1 MYTVSGFRYRNV
13 LVWFLLM
20 RERALCKQEY
30 DTRTVYSRLTT
41 SSGRIRTP
49 TSPSLAVQSIT
60 NHRVLLTVRV
70 IRLST
75 NYVNG
80 LGIRKVEYRGSEPEF
95 AWRESGKQ
103 FMKNHPPVHPTGIR
117 TSISASSAVW
127 LTTTSALA
135 NYATEAVQEQDSA
148 SKDNLPLNTLKLRCL
163 TECLVPV
170 EPQDLSDNSPTP
182 LPLKGSITKMAPNLM
197 KRDAPAEP
205 TAEVAV
211 PPPPPP
217 ADTKAQALI
226 GSTQEIPI
234 DVSTEPTEAVVTPT
248 PGKSKANEISEQVVK
263 LGNELAHDMG
273 IPMWGLIAIIV
284 GICLVFLCICVC
296 CIRRC
301 CKKRRSKDGK
311 KGKGGVDLKSVQLLG
326 SAYKEKVQPDM
337 EELTENQEEADEAE
351 SKQSE
356 IKLGRLQYKLEYDF
370 NSNSL
375 SVTVIQAEDL
385 PALDMGGTSDPY
397 VKVYLL
403 PDKKKKFETK
413 VHRKTLSPV
422 FNETFTFKNVPYA
435 EAMNKTLVFAIFDF
449 DRFSKHDQIGEVKLP
464 LCQVD
469 LAQTIEDWKELQ
481 SVEGEGGQDNKLGD
495 ICFSLRYVPTA
506 GKLTVVILEAKNLK
520 KMDIAL
526 MQNGKRL
533 KKKKTSIKKCT
544 LNPYYNESFTFEV
557 PFEQIQK
564 VNLVVTVVDYDRI
577 GTSEPIGKVV
587 LGYNASGTEL
597 RHWSD
602 MLASPRRPIA
612 QWHTLKDPEDD
623 KKD

>member
-1 MYTVSGFRYRNV
+1 MPPFFKRDVNEV
-13 LVWFLLM
+13 
-20 RERALCKQEY
+20 REEAN
-30 DTRTVYSRLTT
+30 SA
-41 SSGRIRTP
+41 
-49 TSPSLAVQSIT
+49 TSPNSLFTTEEEKFTTDEVT
-60 NHRVLLTVRV
+60 
-70 IRLST
+70 
-75 NYVNG
+75 
-80 LGIRKVEYRGSEPEF
+80 E
-95 AWRESGKQ
+95 
-103 FMKNHPPVHPTGIR
+103 
-117 TSISASSAVW
+117 SAVK
-127 LTTTSALA
+127 
-135 NYATEAVQEQDSA
+135 AVEDFG
-148 SKDNLPLNTLKLRCL
+148 
-163 TECLVPV
+163 E
-170 EPQDLSDNSPTP
+170 
-182 LPLKGSITKMAPNLM
+182 KMAD
-197 KRDAPAEP
+197 K
-205 TAEVAV
+205 
-211 PPPPPP
+211 
-217 ADTKAQALI
+217 
-226 GSTQEIPI
+226 
-234 DVSTEPTEAVVTPT
+234 
-248 PGKSKANEISEQVVK
+248 
-263 LGNELAHDMG
+263 MG
-273 IPMWGLIAIIV
+273 IPPWGLVAILIGIGV
-284 GICLVFLCICVC
+284 IILGICFC

-301 CKKRRSKDGK
+301 CRKRRTKDGK
-311 KGKGGVDLKSVQLLG
+311 KGLKGAVDLKSVQLLG
-326 SAYKEKVQPDM
+326 STYKDKPDM
-337 EELTENQEEADEAE
+337 EELTDNAEEPDEAE

-356 IKLGRLQYKLEYDF
+356 VKLGKLQYKLEYDF

-375 SVTVIQAEDL
+375 AVTVIQAEEL

-422 FNETFTFKNVPYA
+422 FNETFTFKSVPYA
-435 EAMNKTLVFAIFDF
+435 DAMNKTLVFAIFDF
-449 DRFSKHDQIGEVKLP
+449 DRFSKHDQIGEVKVP

-469 LAQTIEDWKELQ
+469 LAQTIEEWRELQ

-520 KMDIAL
+520 KMDVGGLSDPYVKIAL

-564 VNLVVTVVDYDRI
+564 VQLVVTVVDYDRI

-587 LGYNASGTEL
+587 LGQNASGTEL

-612 QWHTLKDPEDD
+612 QWHTLKDPEDGD

>member
-1 MYTVSGFRYRNV
+1 MAPGIKK
-13 LVWFLLM
+13 WK
-20 RERALCKQEY
+20 REAEPETDVAELEE
-30 DTRTVYSRLTT
+30 STT
-41 SSGRIRTP
+41 SAAKHFSNNFR
-49 TSPSLAVQSIT
+49 
-60 NHRVLLTVRV
+60 H
-70 IRLST
+70 
-75 NYVNG
+75 
-80 LGIRKVEYRGSEPEF
+80 K
-95 AWRESGKQ
+95 
-103 FMKNHPPVHPTGIR
+103 H
-117 TSISASSAVW
+117 
-127 LTTTSALA
+127 LTTTAQTEVDTVENEDFLSTASPTKDEA
-135 NYATEAVQEQDSA
+135 EPIGDKAVKMTEA
-148 SKDNLPLNTLKLRCL
+148 
-163 TECLVPV
+163 
-170 EPQDLSDNSPTP
+170 
-182 LPLKGSITKMAPNLM
+182 I
-197 KRDAPAEP
+197 
-205 TAEVAV
+205 
-211 PPPPPP
+211 
-217 ADTKAQALI
+217 
-226 GSTQEIPI
+226 
-234 DVSTEPTEAVVTPT
+234 
-248 PGKSKANEISEQVVK
+248 
-263 LGNELAHDMG
+263 AHGMG
-273 IPMWGLIAIIV
+273 IPTWGLVSIIV
-284 GICLVFLCICVC
+284 VVVLIILGICGF

-301 CKKRRSKDGK
+301 FRKRRSKDGK
-311 KGKGGVDLKSVQLLG
+311 KGMKGVDLKSVQLLG

-337 EELTENQEEADEAE
+337 EELTENAEENDEGE

-356 IKLGRLQYKLEYDF
+356 QKLGKLQYKLEYDF
-370 NSNSL
+370 NANAL
-375 SVTVIQAEDL
+375 TVTVIQAEEL

-413 VHRKTLSPV
+413 VHRKTLNPV
-422 FNETFTFKNVPYA
+422 FNESFTFKSLPYA

-449 DRFSKHDQIGEVKLP
+449 DRFSKHDQIGEVKVP
-464 LCQVD
+464 LCQID
-469 LAQTIEDWKELQ
+469 LAQTIEEWRELQ
-481 SVEGEGGQDNKLGD
+481 SVEGEGGQLGD

-520 KMDIAL
+520 KMDVGGLSDPYVKIAL

-544 LNPYYNESFTFEV
+544 LNPYYNESFSFEV

>member
-1 MYTVSGFRYRNV
+1 MPMIGKREAAKMPEEPQPVEDNV
-13 LVWFLLM
+13 
-20 RERALCKQEY
+20 E
-30 DTRTVYSRLTT
+30 LTT
-41 SSGRIRTP
+41 KIYVTTEEEVKEVGTM
-49 TSPSLAVQSIT
+49 AVTESAGKNFETQVE
-60 NHRVLLTVRV
+60 N
-70 IRLST
+70 
-75 NYVNG
+75 
-80 LGIRKVEYRGSEPEF
+80 LGK
-95 AWRESGKQ
+95 
-103 FMKNHPPVHPTGIR
+103 
-117 TSISASSAVW
+117 
-127 LTTTSALA
+127 
-135 NYATEAVQEQDSA
+135 
-148 SKDNLPLNTLKLRCL
+148 
-163 TECLVPV
+163 
-170 EPQDLSDNSPTP
+170 
-182 LPLKGSITKMAPNLM
+182 
-197 KRDAPAEP
+197 
-205 TAEVAV
+205 
-211 PPPPPP
+211 
-217 ADTKAQALI
+217 
-226 GSTQEIPI
+226 
-234 DVSTEPTEAVVTPT
+234 
-248 PGKSKANEISEQVVK
+248 
-263 LGNELAHDMG
+263 ELAEEMG
-273 IPMWGLIAIIV
+273 IPTWGLVAILIAV
-284 GICLVFLCICVC
+284 LVVVLGICFC

-301 CKKRRSKDGK
+301 CRKRRSKDGK
-311 KGKGGVDLKSVQLLG
+311 KGLKGAVDLKSVQLLG
-326 SAYKEKVQPDM
+326 STYKDKVQPDM
-337 EELTENQEEADEAE
+337 EELTDNAEEPDEGE

-356 IKLGRLQYKLEYDF
+356 VKLGKLQYKLEYDF
-370 NSNSL
+370 NTNSL
-375 SVTVIQAEDL
+375 AVTVIQAEEL

-422 FNETFTFKNVPYA
+422 FNETFTFKGVAYA

-449 DRFSKHDQIGEVKLP
+449 DRFSKHDQIGEVKVP

-469 LAQTIEDWKELQ
+469 LAQTIEEWRELQ

-520 KMDIAL
+520 KMDVGGLSDPYVKIAL

-564 VNLVVTVVDYDRI
+564 VQLVVTVVDYDRI

-612 QWHTLKDPEDD
+612 QWHTLKDPEDGD

>member
-1 MYTVSGFRYRNV
+1 SGTV
-13 LVWFLLM
+13 
-20 RERALCKQEY
+20 A
-30 DTRTVYSRLTT
+30 
-41 SSGRIRTP
+41 
-49 TSPSLAVQSIT
+49 
-60 NHRVLLTVRV
+60 
-70 IRLST
+70 
-75 NYVNG
+75 
-80 LGIRKVEYRGSEPEF
+80 
-95 AWRESGKQ
+95 
-103 FMKNHPPVHPTGIR
+103 
-117 TSISASSAVW
+117 SAS
-127 LTTTSALA
+127 
-135 NYATEAVQEQDSA
+135 E
-148 SKDNLPLNTLKLRCL
+148 
-163 TECLVPV
+163 
-170 EPQDLSDNSPTP
+170 EP
-182 LPLKGSITKMAPNLM
+182 
-197 KRDAPAEP
+197 PAG
-205 TAEVAV
+205 TAV
-211 PPPPPP
+211 PPKSTAEDIGERLMET
-217 ADTKAQALI
+217 ADT
-226 GSTQEIPI
+226 
-234 DVSTEPTEAVVTPT
+234 V
-248 PGKSKANEISEQVVK
+248 
-263 LGNELAHDMG
+263 AHDMG
-273 IPMWGLIAIIV
+273 IPTTALIAIIV
-284 GICLVFLCICVC
+284 GVCILILAICGCCVW
-296 CIRRC
+296 RC
-301 CKKRRSKDGK
+301 CRKKRGKDGK
-311 KGKGGVDLKSVQLLG
+311 GKGRALDLKGVSLIG
-326 SAYKEKVQPDM
+326 PAYKEKVQPDM
-337 EELTENQEEADEAE
+337 EELTENAEDGADEAE

-356 IKLGRLQYKLEYDF
+356 VKLGRLQYKLEYDF
-370 NSNSL
+370 NANSL

-422 FNETFTFKNVPYA
+422 FNETFVFKNVPYA

-469 LAQTIEDWKELQ
+469 LAQTIEDWRELQ
-481 SVEGEGGQDNKLGD
+481 SVEGEGGQENKLGD

-520 KMDIAL
+520 KMDVGGLSDPYVKIAL

-564 VNLVVTVVDYDRI
+564 VNLMVTVVDYDRI

>member
-1 MYTVSGFRYRNV
+1 MAPRASFLFKREVAPSPIKTTSEEPPKLEEKIMESTTTLAPVPSEETKSTNSTAKENVFQEAMDKLQKETNMDEWV
-13 LVWFLLM
+13 LVTIL
-20 RERALCKQEY
+20 
-30 DTRTVYSRLTT
+30 
-41 SSGRIRTP
+41 I
-49 TSPSLAVQSIT
+49 AVCA
-60 NHRVLLTVRV
+60 V
-70 IRLST
+70 I
-75 NYVNG
+75 
-80 LGIRKVEYRGSEPEF
+80 LGICF
-95 AWRESGKQ
+95 
-103 FMKNHPPVHPTGIR
+103 
-117 TSISASSAVW
+117 
-127 LTTTSALA
+127 
-135 NYATEAVQEQDSA
+135 
-148 SKDNLPLNTLKLRCL
+148 
-163 TECLVPV
+163 
-170 EPQDLSDNSPTP
+170 
-182 LPLKGSITKMAPNLM
+182 
-197 KRDAPAEP
+197 
-205 TAEVAV
+205 
-211 PPPPPP
+211 
-217 ADTKAQALI
+217 
-226 GSTQEIPI
+226 
-234 DVSTEPTEAVVTPT
+234 
-248 PGKSKANEISEQVVK
+248 
-263 LGNELAHDMG
+263 
-273 IPMWGLIAIIV
+273 
-284 GICLVFLCICVC
+284 C

-301 CKKRRSKDGK
+301 FRKRRSKDK
-311 KGKGGVDLKSVQLLG
+311 KGMKGADLKSINLLG
-326 SAYKEKVQPDM
+326 SSYKEQVQPDM
-337 EELTENQEEADEAE
+337 DELTANAEEPDEGE
-351 SKQSE
+351 KPEVQ
-356 IKLGRLQYKLEYDF
+356 KLGKLQFKLEYDF
-370 NSNSL
+370 NQNSL

-413 VHRKTLSPV
+413 VHRKTLNPV
-422 FNETFTFKNVPYA
+422 FNETFVFKNIPYA

-449 DRFSKHDQIGEVKLP
+449 DRFSKHDQIGEVKVP
-464 LCQVD
+464 LCQID
-469 LAQTIEDWKELQ
+469 LAQTIEEWRELQ

-520 KMDIAL
+520 KMDVGGLSDPYVKIAL

-612 QWHTLKDPEDD
+612 QWHTLKDPEDE

>member
-1 MYTVSGFRYRNV
+1 MSPPLPVHLRWRREAEGTSEKAPATTNANVTVSNMTTVSPGASGSPIVTSEGPPTTTTTQESIAEKTAEIAHKMNMETWQ
-13 LVWFLLM
+13 LVAIL
-20 RERALCKQEY
+20 
-30 DTRTVYSRLTT
+30 V
-41 SSGRIRTP
+41 GV
-49 TSPSLAVQSIT
+49 AV
-60 NHRVLLTVRV
+60 VV
-70 IRLST
+70 
-75 NYVNG
+75 
-80 LGIRKVEYRGSEPEF
+80 LGICF
-95 AWRESGKQ
+95 
-103 FMKNHPPVHPTGIR
+103 
-117 TSISASSAVW
+117 
-127 LTTTSALA
+127 
-135 NYATEAVQEQDSA
+135 
-148 SKDNLPLNTLKLRCL
+148 
-163 TECLVPV
+163 
-170 EPQDLSDNSPTP
+170 
-182 LPLKGSITKMAPNLM
+182 
-197 KRDAPAEP
+197 
-205 TAEVAV
+205 
-211 PPPPPP
+211 
-217 ADTKAQALI
+217 
-226 GSTQEIPI
+226 
-234 DVSTEPTEAVVTPT
+234 
-248 PGKSKANEISEQVVK
+248 
-263 LGNELAHDMG
+263 
-273 IPMWGLIAIIV
+273 
-284 GICLVFLCICVC
+284 C

-301 CKKRRSKDGK
+301 FRKRRSKDGK
-311 KGKGGVDLKSVQLLG
+311 KGMKGVDFKSVQLLG

-337 EELTENQEEADEAE
+337 EELTENAEEPDDGD
-351 SKQSE
+351 SKKEEQ
-356 IKLGRLQYKLEYDF
+356 KLGKIQYKLEYDF

-375 SVTVIQAEDL
+375 SVTVIQAEEL

-422 FNETFTFKNVPYA
+422 FNETFVFKNVPYA
-435 EAMNKTLVFAIFDF
+435 DAMNKTLVFAIFDF
-449 DRFSKHDQIGEVKLP
+449 DRFSKHDQIGEVKVP

-469 LAQTIEDWKELQ
+469 LAQTIEEWRELQ
-481 SVEGEGGQDNKLGD
+481 SVEGEGGQLGD

-520 KMDIAL
+520 KMDVGGLSDPYVKIAL

-612 QWHTLKDPEDD
+612 QWHTLKDPEDGE

>member
-1 MYTVSGFRYRNV
+1 MPALYKRETAKMPEEPQPVEENV
-13 LVWFLLM
+13 
-20 RERALCKQEY
+20 E
-30 DTRTVYSRLTT
+30 LTT
-41 SSGRIRTP
+41 KIFVTTEEEVKEVGTM
-49 TSPSLAVQSIT
+49 AVTESAGKNFETQVE
-60 NHRVLLTVRV
+60 N
-70 IRLST
+70 
-75 NYVNG
+75 
-80 LGIRKVEYRGSEPEF
+80 LGK
-95 AWRESGKQ
+95 
-103 FMKNHPPVHPTGIR
+103 
-117 TSISASSAVW
+117 
-127 LTTTSALA
+127 
-135 NYATEAVQEQDSA
+135 
-148 SKDNLPLNTLKLRCL
+148 
-163 TECLVPV
+163 
-170 EPQDLSDNSPTP
+170 
-182 LPLKGSITKMAPNLM
+182 
-197 KRDAPAEP
+197 
-205 TAEVAV
+205 
-211 PPPPPP
+211 
-217 ADTKAQALI
+217 
-226 GSTQEIPI
+226 
-234 DVSTEPTEAVVTPT
+234 
-248 PGKSKANEISEQVVK
+248 
-263 LGNELAHDMG
+263 ELAEEMG
-273 IPMWGLIAIIV
+273 IPTWGLVAILIAV
-284 GICLVFLCICVC
+284 LVVVLGICFC

-301 CKKRRSKDGK
+301 CRKRRSKDGK
-311 KGKGGVDLKSVQLLG
+311 KGLKGAVDLKSVQLLG
-326 SAYKEKVQPDM
+326 STYKDKVQPDM
-337 EELTENQEEADEAE
+337 EELTDNAEEPDEGE

-356 IKLGRLQYKLEYDF
+356 VKLGKLQYKLEYDF
-370 NSNSL
+370 NTNSL
-375 SVTVIQAEDL
+375 AVTVIQAEEL

-422 FNETFTFKNVPYA
+422 FNETFTFKGVAYA
-435 EAMNKTLVFAIFDF
+435 DAMNKTLVFAIFDF
-449 DRFSKHDQIGEVKLP
+449 DRFSKHDQIGEVKVP

-469 LAQTIEDWKELQ
+469 LAQTIEEWRELQ

-520 KMDIAL
+520 KMDVGGLSDPYVKIAL

-564 VNLVVTVVDYDRI
+564 VQLVVTVVDYDRI

-612 QWHTLKDPEDD
+612 QWHTLKDPEDGD